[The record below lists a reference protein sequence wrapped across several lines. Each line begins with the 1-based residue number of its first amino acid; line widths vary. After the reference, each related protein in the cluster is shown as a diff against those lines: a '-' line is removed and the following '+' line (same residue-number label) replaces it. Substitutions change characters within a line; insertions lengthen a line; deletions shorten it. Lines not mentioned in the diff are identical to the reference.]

1 MDAFAVS
8 IGLGIKDLRSK
19 LRLALSVAFLFA
31 FFQSIMPVIG
41 WLMAQGFKDYILD
54 YDHWV
59 AFILLFII
67 GAKMINDGV
76 KPSCQEKHQKKT
88 SKWTFLLLA
97 IATSIDALAVG
108 LSFAFLD
115 MNIVVPIILIGSVT
129 FVLCFIGVYLG
140 KAFACKVQ
148 KIAEILGGLI
158 LILIGLKI
166 VIEHYVLNGGV
177 LV

>member
-8 IGLGIKDLRSK
+8 IGLGIKDIRSK

-31 FFQSIMPVIG
+31 LFQAIMPVIG

-59 AFILLFII
+59 TFILLFMI

-88 SKWTFLLLA
+88 SKWTLLLLA

-115 MNIVVPIILIGSVT
+115 MNIVVPVILIGSVT
-129 FVLCFIGVYLG
+129 FILCFIGVYLG